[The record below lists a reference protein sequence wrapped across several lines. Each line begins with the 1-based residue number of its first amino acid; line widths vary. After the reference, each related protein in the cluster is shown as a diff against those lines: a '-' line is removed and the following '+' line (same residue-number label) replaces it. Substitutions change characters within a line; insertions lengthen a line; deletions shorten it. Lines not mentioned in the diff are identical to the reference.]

1 MTSRGGDPRGDD
13 AGRRAAAFIESSGDP
28 LARVAAWGLIGARPA
43 MEAVASLEST
53 QRSDGAYAGFDASPG
68 LLATT
73 LRTLSVLDDLGA
85 LGQPTVERVCAYL
98 SRTQDHDGGWRPEGG
113 ASEEATLFTT
123 GMVAGHL
130 AKTRWVRPD
139 TLAAAGDY
147 LAAQWSPDRLRS
159 GPGDGWPAIA
169 AFAHFFANAAH
180 DLADEAL
187 QWCGRELERGYR
199 AHRFDAVRTARVFA
213 YCDAGAL
220 PGTRIALAE
229 LVPGI
234 LADQAEDGGWL
245 RPGVE
250 SVCTRVARTLDAL
263 VILARDERD
272 AKR

>member
-1 MTSRGGDPRGDD
+1 MTSRGGDQRRDEPGQ
-13 AGRRAAAFIESSGDP
+13 RAAAFVEASGDR
-28 LARVAAWGLIGARPA
+28 LERVAAWALIGARPVS
-43 MEAVASLEST
+43 EAVASLEST
-53 QRSDGAYAGFDASPG
+53 QRSDGAYGGFDASPG
-68 LLATT
+68 RLAPT
-73 LRTLSVLDDLGA
+73 LRTLGVLDDLGA
-85 LGQPTVERVCAYL
+85 LRQPTVERACAYL
-98 SRTQDHDGGWRPEGG
+98 ARTQADDGSWQTEGG
-113 ASEEATLFTT
+113 ASGEDTLFTT

-147 LAAQWSPDRLRS
+147 LAARWSPDRLRI
-159 GPGDGWPAIA
+159 DGWPAIA

-220 PGTRIALAE
+220 PGIRIALSE

-234 LADQAEDGGWL
+234 LADQAQDGGWL
-245 RPGVE
+245 EPGVA

-263 VILARDERD
+263 VTLARVDRD
-272 AKR
+272 PKR